1 MKKKLFVLTMSTLFA
16 TQLINSNH
24 ANASTEIVDK
34 NFVVPESG
42 INKIIPSNGEFKN
55 APKVNVG
62 SLNDNKNFVATEDKL
77 NKIADPSAASKIVDK
92 NFAVPESKLGNIVPS
107 YKEINN
113 RVNVTTNNPAS
124 KQIDKHIV
132 VKSPE
137 VNRFITQSKVN
148 QHFITTQTHYKKVI
162 TSYKTTHVHK
172 HINHATTSINKH
184 FTVKPTE
191 VPRYTHPSQSQSL
204 IINHHFAVP
213 GYHAHNFVT
222 PGHASIRIHHFCV
235 LPQINSFKVIPSY
248 GHSSHRMH
256 VPSFQN
262 SSTSVH
268 QNSKLN
274 KTYNYKYF
282 YAYKI
287 LKGVKKDFSF
297 SKSHEHKN
305 VQPALNIKNV
315 NYQYA
320 VPSYSPTHY
329 VPEFKGSLPAP
340 RV

>member
-1 MKKKLFVLTMSTLFA
+1 MKKKLLVLTMGTLFA
-16 TQLINSNH
+16 TQILNSNH
-24 ANASTEIVDK
+24 AKASTESVNK

-42 INKIIPSNGEFKN
+42 INKILPSYGEFKN

-62 SLNDNKNFVATEDKL
+62 SLTDNKNFVATEDQFK
-77 NKIADPSAASKIVDK
+77 KIVNPSVASNIVDK
-92 NFAVPESKLGNIVPS
+92 NFVVPESKLGNIVPS
-107 YKEINN
+107 YKEKDK
-113 RVNVTTNNPAS
+113 RVNVTGNRNAS
-124 KQIDKHIV
+124 QKVGSNFV
-132 VKSPE
+132 VKGPE

-148 QHFITTQTHYKKVI
+148 QHFITTQTSYKKVI

-213 GYHAHNFVT
+213 GYQANKFVT
-222 PGHASIRIHHFCV
+222 PGHASVKIHHFCV

-256 VPSFQN
+256 IPSFQN

-282 YAYKI
+282 YAYKV

-315 NYQYA
+315 NYHYA
-320 VPSYSPTHY
+320 VPSTSPTHSL
-329 VPEFKGSLPAP
+329 PEFKGELPAP